1 MVTTVVGVFGLSG
14 HTVVVT
20 GASGN
25 LGHTVVRRYL
35 EAGARVVAAVREVTK
50 GTELREA
57 LGPTADGP
65 EGTRLRLVEADPA
78 DAAAMSRLVEETM
91 GAWGRIDVLANLA
104 GGFASAPATDIEA
117 IGRSWEANVLTTV
130 TATAACIGPMRSR
143 GYGRVV
149 SVSAMGAAKGG
160 KGNAGYSMSKG
171 AVVRWTEALAAEV
184 REAGITVNCVMPG
197 SIDHPKNRERMPKA
211 DPQKWATP
219 EEVAAVIL
227 FLSSEQASGVTGA
240 AIPITARS

>member
-1 MVTTVVGVFGLSG
+1 MGPSRCPREP
-14 HTVVVT
+14 
-20 GASGN
+20 
-25 LGHTVVRRYL
+25 RRW
-35 EAGARVVAAVREVTK
+35 V
-50 GTELREA
+50 
-57 LGPTADGP
+57 
-65 EGTRLRLVEADPA
+65 
-78 DAAAMSRLVEETM
+78 
-91 GAWGRIDVLANLA
+91 
-104 GGFASAPATDIEA
+104 ASAPATDIEA

-171 AVVRWTEALAAEV
+171 AVVRWTEALAA
-184 REAGITVNCVMPG
+184 
-197 SIDHPKNRERMPKA
+197 
-211 DPQKWATP
+211 
-219 EEVAAVIL
+219 VIL